1 MPSIFD
7 CARHEVLRLRA
18 ISRKLSELRLSV
30 VKDETDQLEILVWS
44 MCRKLEQ
51 NSRNANGKS
60 ECAWDS
66 KSHQAKMP
74 PDSSK
79 VE

>member
-1 MPSIFD
+1 MPSILD
-7 CARHEVLRLRA
+7 CARHELVRLRA

-30 VKDETDQLEILVWS
+30 IKDEIDQLEILVWRI
-44 MCRKLEQ
+44 CRKLEQ
-51 NSRNANGKS
+51 DPRNANGKS
-60 ECAWDS
+60 KYALDS